1 MKPALQTRSQAEGSA
16 INASF
21 WNDLITRAIK
31 LVMPFTRIETMFWGH
46 AFEGQILNGLIGPV
60 ILEFQARVTLLTRPQ
75 GHGRWHRPK
84 DSQVVGQRGSQW
96 TT

>member
-1 MKPALQTRSQAEGSA
+1 MKPAVQPRSLAEGSA

-21 WNDLITRAIK
+21 WNDLITRTIK
-31 LVMPFTRIETMFWGH
+31 LVIPFTSIETMFRGH

-75 GHGRWHRPK
+75 EHGRWHRPT
-84 DSQVVGQRGSQW
+84 DLRR
-96 TT
+96 